1 MKSGKLYIKYL
12 RGIFIMANKFNPPL
26 TLNEVNQCF
35 DNITVTDV
43 INPGG
48 QGAVFKA
55 KDNQRKLF
63 LKIYYSYLTIRAE
76 REVEKL
82 KKLSN
87 EYFIKLFDYG
97 YVELREDKCFYSLTE
112 FIDGKSLRKIINK
125 RTLNDVG
132 MKDLIVVM
140 GKAID
145 ELWSFDIVH
154 RDIKPENI
162 MKTEDDDY
170 KLIDLGIAKHR
181 DLKTITQSGAIV
193 GTLPYMSP
201 EQIKGRKN
209 LTLRSDLFALGI
221 VLYEAYTGKHP
232 FIHNPFAIG
241 KIDPV
246 PIESINPEVDKTIV
260 EVINKLL
267 KPKAIERPVSG
278 EEIINYLFG
287 GKE

>member
-1 MKSGKLYIKYL
+1 LYIKYL
-12 RGIFIMANKFNPPL
+12 RGIFIMASKFNPPL
-26 TLNEVNQCF
+26 TLDEVDQYF
-35 DNITVTDV
+35 DNLTITDV
-43 INPGG
+43 IIPGG

-55 KDNQRKLF
+55 KDNQKKLF
-63 LKIYYSYLTIRAE
+63 LKIYYSHLTIRAE

-87 EYFIKLFDYG
+87 EYFIQLYDYG
-97 YVELREDKCFYSLTE
+97 YVELREDECFYSLTE
-112 FIDGKSLRKIINK
+112 FIDGESLRKIINK
-125 RTLNDVG
+125 RALNDEE
-132 MKDLIVVM
+132 MKELIVVM

-145 ELWSFDIVH
+145 QLWSFDIVH

-162 MKTEDDDY
+162 MKTEDDY

-201 EQIKGRKN
+201 EQINGRKN

-221 VLYEAYTGKHP
+221 VLYEVYTGKHP
-232 FIHNPFAIG
+232 FIHNPYTIG
-241 KIDPV
+241 KIDPA
-246 PIESINPEVDKTIV
+246 PIESINPKADKKIV

-278 EEIINYLFG
+278 EEIINYLIG
-287 GKE
+287 GEE